1 MSDEIGEDSWRTV
14 EGTLPFESCK
24 KHTGVVSLVIQRT
37 NTQYVL
43 IWVQLE
49 KKTVSF
55 ICLSLQE
62 EKWLL
67 ASLKINPH
75 VPEINIQI
83 KEYSLY
89 KL

>member
-1 MSDEIGEDSWRTV
+1 MGAVR
-14 EGTLPFESCK
+14 
-24 KHTGVVSLVIQRT
+24 
-37 NTQYVL
+37 
-43 IWVQLE
+43 

-67 ASLKINPH
+67 TSLKINPH
-75 VPEINIQI
+75 VLEINIQI

>member
-1 MSDEIGEDSWRTV
+1 MSDEIGEDSWRTA
-14 EGTLPFESCK
+14 EGSLPFESCK
-24 KHTGVVSLVIQRT
+24 KHTGVVSLAIQRT
-37 NTQYVL
+37 NTYYVL

-49 KKTVSF
+49 KTVSF
-55 ICLSLQE
+55 ICLNLQE

-67 ASLKINPH
+67 VSMKINPH